1 MRYSA
6 ELRDAVLR
14 RVLPPQNDPV
24 ERVAREEGISEQTVR
39 NWKAKAL
46 DTGYRPAEE
55 DASLPDRWTTQDK
68 FHIVLETAGMNEA
81 ELGEYARVKGL
92 YVEQIHQWR
101 DACINANG
109 GTAKE
114 AARLNRELKG
124 VEKKNRQLERE
135 LIRKEKALAEAAAL
149 MILRK
154 NWTRFGGSKRAND
167 QRPRSRKTYRADRT
181 RSAVRSRS
189 QQSLRGMWHHWKDL
203 LPLGAARPRERLV

>member
-1 MRYSA
+1 
-6 ELRDAVLR
+6 
-14 RVLPPQNDPV
+14 
-24 ERVAREEGISEQTVR
+24 
-39 NWKAKAL
+39 
-46 DTGYRPAEE
+46 
-55 DASLPDRWTTQDK
+55 
-68 FHIVLETAGMNEA
+68 MNEA

-154 NWTRFGGSKRAND
+154 KLDAIWGEQEG
-167 QRPRSRKTYRADRT
+167 
-181 RSAVRSRS
+181 
-189 QQSLRGMWHHWKDL
+189 
-203 LPLGAARPRERLV
+203 E

>member
-92 YVEQIHQWR
+92 YVEQIHRWR
-101 DACINANG
+101 DACIKANG

-154 NWTRFGGSKRAND
+154 KLDAIWGEQEG
-167 QRPRSRKTYRADRT
+167 
-181 RSAVRSRS
+181 
-189 QQSLRGMWHHWKDL
+189 
-203 LPLGAARPRERLV
+203 E